1 MREINDIIAENLKLY
16 RKQNGYSLEQLS
28 ESTGVSKTM
37 LGQIERKISI
47 PSITT
52 LWKIANGLKISFTEL
67 TQENGNVIQKI
78 SLNEI
83 QPLISEDNKY
93 KVFPLFKFDIEKKFE
108 SYMVII
114 EGEGEMN
121 GSSHGSNTMEYITVY
136 EGTLTLILDG
146 ETFVIHKN
154 EAIKFNGNMFHQ
166 YLNQHNVAVR
176 LHMTIHY

>member
-16 RKQNGYSLEQLS
+16 RKQSGYSLEQLS
-28 ESTGVSKTM
+28 DVTGVSKTM

-52 LWKIANGLKISFTEL
+52 LWKIANGLKVSFTEL
-67 TQENGNVIQKI
+67 TQENSNIIQKV

-93 KVFPLFKFDIEKKFE
+93 KAYPLFKFDIEKKFE
-108 SYMVII
+108 SYMVVIGV
-114 EGEGEMN
+114 EGHMD
-121 GSSHGSNTMEYITVY
+121 GSPHGSNTMEYITVY

-154 EAIKFNGNMFHQ
+154 EAIKFNGNIFHQ
-166 YLNQHNVAVR
+166 YLNQHDEPVY